1 MISMN
6 KESIRLRRML
16 VSALLLAIALV
27 LKTFFS
33 INIPLL
39 GENGMSVGVAGVFSM
54 LPSIL
59 FGPYYGAAV
68 SGLSDLLGYII
79 KPDGAFMPLLTLT
92 AALGGFLRGFL
103 YIRLKDKKSVRLRVL
118 VSIMTALMLV
128 LGVGSVICMRVDGI
142 DGTFYDRVTPEETAA
157 MTDLT
162 PISSLLIART
172 ASTKNPSG
180 NLASYIVSLTGGP
193 LTCAAFCLLILLADR
208 IIDRYFAANRAKINT
223 LAILLAVSVSGVIVT
238 TLNTVILREMLF
250 ASWKVIPFAVLWLP
264 RAIEELLA
272 GVVKVCFM
280 GMLTAVCAK
289 MAKGIIR

>member
-1 MISMN
+1 MN

-79 KPDGAFMPLLTLT
+79 KPDGVFMPLLTLT
-92 AALGGFLRGFL
+92 AALGGFLRGGIFVWL
-103 YIRLKDKKSVRLRVL
+103 KKRSEGKLRLAVVILTTLMLMIGLGSMICLESDGMDYDFYVRVSPEQAIEMTELSPVGRMLVMRTANTKNPTGNLATYIVCLTGAPLAFAGFCAFMLLADWFAAKRIQIEGKTKVNILAMLLAVL
-118 VSIMTALMLV
+118 VSGM
-128 LGVGSVICMRVDGI
+128 
-142 DGTFYDRVTPEETAA
+142 
-157 MTDLT
+157 
-162 PISSLLIART
+162 
-172 ASTKNPSG
+172 
-180 NLASYIVSLTGGP
+180 
-193 LTCAAFCLLILLADR
+193 
-208 IIDRYFAANRAKINT
+208 
-223 LAILLAVSVSGVIVT
+223 IVT
-238 TLNTVILREMLF
+238 TLNTVVMRETLYE
-250 ASWKVIPFAVLWLP
+250 SWKVLPFAVVWIP

-272 GVVKVCFM
+272 GVVKVCCMAMLM
-280 GMLTAVCAK
+280 GACSKA
-289 MAKGIIR
+289 IRNLIH